1 MNAAV
6 FGHGYVALFD
16 FFEIMRDVEL
26 HFVLVL
32 AGDLVEIISPSEV
45 VDFLILY
52 LLYEPGLNLLI
63 VVFDLLVGADPLPI
77 LNR

>member
-6 FGHGYVALFD
+6 FGNGYITLFD

-32 AGDLVEIISPSEV
+32 AGDLVEIISPPEV

-63 VVFDLLVGADPLPI
+63 VMVDLLVGTDL
-77 LNR
+77 LSSV